1 MIVMKTTV
9 GTFGLAL
16 ALAVG
21 TAGYAADPSSGSSS
35 GEQAQVMKG
44 TIKGEVKKVQP
55 DAVIVKVDTDKDK
68 AEKQEV
74 RLPLN
79 QSTHMG
85 PVREGD
91 LVIAFVTPGGTT
103 TSIQPL
109 DSRWYR

>member
-1 MIVMKTTV
+1 MIAMKATV
-9 GTFGLAL
+9 GTLGLAL

-21 TAGYAADPSSGSSS
+21 TAGYAASD
-35 GEQAQVMKG
+35 EQAQVMKG

-55 DAVIVKVDTDKDK
+55 DAVIVKVDADKDN
-68 AEKQEV
+68 AETQEV

-85 PVREGD
+85 PVGEGD